1 MKNSP
6 DLITLAVYEP
16 QFIGILNVLS
26 MGEKLRAFIAISLP
40 EPVLQAIANAQET
53 LKRGGLKIRWVR
65 KEGIHL
71 TLKFLGDIDRD
82 SVEKIS
88 EAMERATGSF
98 SPFTLWVEGIGVF
111 PDLRRP
117 RVAWVGVSGEVEVL
131 SALQRDLESQL
142 SRLGFPKE
150 KRGFRGH
157 LTLGRVKGR
166 LDQTKLREGLETLSD
181 FRTESF
187 TAQSIVLFQSDL
199 RPDGAVYSKLAELP
213 LKNA

>member
-1 MKNSP
+1 
-6 DLITLAVYEP
+6 
-16 QFIGILNVLS
+16 

-40 EPVLQAIANAQET
+40 EPVLQGIVTAQET
-53 LKRGGLKIRWVR
+53 LKRSGLKIRWVR

-98 SPFTLWVEGIGVF
+98 SPFTLWAEGIGVF
-111 PDLRRP
+111 PNLRRP
-117 RVAWVGVSGEVEVL
+117 RVAWVGLSGDIEIL
-131 SALQRDLESQL
+131 RALQRDLESQL
-142 SRLGFPKE
+142 SGLGFPKE
-150 KRGFRGH
+150 KRPFKGH

-166 LDQTKLREGLETLSD
+166 LDGIKLQEALEDLGD

-187 TAQSIVLFQSDL
+187 TAQSIVLFQSEL
-199 RPDGAVYSKLAELP
+199 RPDGAVYSRVAEAP
-213 LKNA
+213 LKSA